1 MSKLIKVELKNIF
14 SKFDIRCTLLM
25 LTLLGFVTGIL
36 NKGNSYPSCEGI
48 FEWTMVLTLLI
59 SALGGLY
66 ISRDYTQN
74 TIRNKI
80 IVGHTRFG
88 IYLSKQ
94 IAITSMYLAC
104 ALLFM
109 ASTIISNFMF
119 VGTTNLNKEAL
130 WTGILVSIFVV
141 IVLST
146 LTTFIAMSI
155 KKETGGLMPL
165 LVMFVMMMLSAW
177 IPEFVKGK
185 AIDIANDIIPT
196 SQMML
201 LNIQT
206 VDSHPIIH
214 ILYSLLLSFVF
225 FISGLAIF
233 KNSDLN

>member
-1 MSKLIKVELKNIF
+1 MSKLIKVELKTIF
-14 SKFDIRCTLLM
+14 SKFDIRSTM
-25 LTLLGFVTGIL
+25 LILFLLGFVTGIL
-36 NKGNSYPSCEGI
+36 NKGNSSSSCDGI

-94 IAITSMYLAC
+94 IAVTVMYLAC
-104 ALLFM
+104 AGLFM

-119 VGTTNLNKEAL
+119 IGTNDLNKDAL
-130 WTGILVSIFVV
+130 LTGIFVSIFVV

-146 LTTFIAMSI
+146 ITTFIAMSI

-185 AIDIANDIIPT
+185 AIDIINDIVPT

-206 VDSHPIIH
+206 VDPHPIRH
-214 ILYSLLLSFVF
+214 ILYSLLLSLIF
-225 FISGLAIF
+225 FISGYTIF

>member
-1 MSKLIKVELKNIF
+1 MNKLIKVELKNIF
-14 SKFDIRCTLLM
+14 SKFDIQSTLLIF
-25 LTLLGFVTGIL
+25 TFLGFMSGIL
-36 NKGNSYPSCEGI
+36 NKGNSSPSCEGL

-66 ISRDYTQN
+66 ISKDYTQN

-80 IVGHTRFG
+80 IVGHTRFS

-94 IAITSMYLAC
+94 IAVTLMYISCSILYI
-104 ALLFM
+104 F
-109 ASTIISNFMF
+109 SSIISNIMF
-119 VGTTNLNKEAL
+119 IGYNNLNKEAL
-130 WTGILVSIFVV
+130 LTGILVTIFVI

-146 LTTFIAMSI
+146 ITTFIAMTI
-155 KKETGGLMPL
+155 KKESGGLMPL

-177 IPEFVKGK
+177 IPEFVKGN
-185 AIDIANDIIPT
+185 AIDIINDIVPT

-206 VDSHPIIH
+206 VDPHPLRH
-214 ILYSLLLSFVF
+214 ISYSLLLILVF
-225 FISGLAIF
+225 FNSGYLIF